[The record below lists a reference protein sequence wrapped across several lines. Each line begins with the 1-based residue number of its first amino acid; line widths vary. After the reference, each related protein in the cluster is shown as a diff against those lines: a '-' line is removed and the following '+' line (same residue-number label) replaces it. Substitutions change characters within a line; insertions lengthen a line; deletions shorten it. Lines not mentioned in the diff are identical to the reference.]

1 MPYSGPG
8 DPDLPANV
16 KKMPEKKRRQWV
28 AIFNATMKRC
38 QQGKLPPGPG
48 GAGGDCESRA
58 FAIANGTVKEAGKEV
73 GLLMQIDDETLE
85 LKEETGDEKCDQ
97 VAPVAPYG
105 GATSFADVR
114 AYFANRHVEYAVDD
128 LWRAFDNIVHNIQG
142 DPELDGAQ
150 KVSMVQAA
158 AAELADLM
166 RTPEESAEEMGFKDR
181 VAEMARKFFARVRP
195 A

>member
-73 GLLMQIDDETLE
+73 GLLMQIEDETLE
-85 LKEETGDEKCDQ
+85 LKEETGDADDKCGVQ
-97 VAPVAPYG
+97 PMAAPLPYG
-105 GATSFADVR
+105 GATSFDDVR
-114 AYFANRHVEYAVDD
+114 AYIANRDVEYAVED
-128 LWRAFDNIVHNIQG
+128 LWGSFNKIVGNIQD
-142 DPELDGAQ
+142 DPELDGA
-150 KVSMVQAA
+150 
-158 AAELADLM
+158 
-166 RTPEESAEEMGFKDR
+166 
-181 VAEMARKFFARVRP
+181 
-195 A
+195 